1 MFTFFDQRKQVKM
14 HWVHDPNQST
24 VDNINHVGHDSRRH
38 FGNKKKEY
46 LKAKKLR
53 NLKLNSK
60 IKNIRELY

>member
-1 MFTFFDQRKQVKM
+1 M